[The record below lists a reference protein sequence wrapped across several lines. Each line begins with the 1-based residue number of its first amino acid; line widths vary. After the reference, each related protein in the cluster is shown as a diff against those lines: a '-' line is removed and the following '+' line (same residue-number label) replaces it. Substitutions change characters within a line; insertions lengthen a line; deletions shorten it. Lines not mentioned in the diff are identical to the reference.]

1 MLIIANK
8 PLAVNGDLSL
18 SLSLQFDI
26 LHPLTSIQW
35 RDACRLPVKMRD
47 VQSVLM
53 GHNVVVGGGM
63 TFGDSTADTTVYIYD
78 INRDYWDIHS
88 IAPTYRSAL
97 TTYRSQ
103 LVLAGGFEV
112 ASDRLTNSVRVF
124 ENGEWCPSIPAMTV
138 ARYGASA
145 VSREQHLIVAGG
157 DSTPYTVGGYT
168 DIVEVFD
175 GRSWST
181 VQSLP
186 QRCGNMKSV
195 VYNDVWYVCGG
206 LGQGCEVYSAPLQ
219 SIVESTRDTQSTVWT
234 KLPPTPHQY
243 SSIALFDQQLL
254 SIGGGL
260 LSSAVHAFS
269 PHSQSWPH
277 VGDLPVA
284 LHSTCSLTLPN
295 GELMTLGGNS
305 LQYYRVDR
313 VFIGQLRGKECANL
327 LTHLVCT
334 NSCIYMIVV
343 FSLYCCTDPPSLP
356 PVQSYHPD
364 SQFSI
369 SAIERLS
376 PVTGVD
382 IFHEI
387 GQHSSQFI
395 ATTRLSPS
403 APSTHTDN
411 RSYGKRLTTD
421 WLSGGKSPY
430 SATWNLFYT
439 ALRGCGLND
448 LAYKIEH
455 CLRTAAK
462 VERGKH

>member
-1 MLIIANK
+1 MASTDSILNEWQLSTTYTLNMIIIANK
-8 PLAVNGDLSL
+8 PPAVNGDLSL

-53 GHNVVVGGGM
+53 GHNVIVGGGW
-63 TFGDSTADTTVYIYD
+63 TPGGSTAEATVYIYD
-78 INRDYWDIHS
+78 INRDYWGIHS

-112 ASDRLTNSVRVF
+112 ASGSVTNSVRVF

-157 DSTPYTVGGYT
+157 VSTRTIGDSTDIVEVFDGRYTDIVEVFDGRYT

-181 VQSLP
+181 AQSLP
-186 QRCGNMKSV
+186 QRCGYMQSV

-206 LGQGCEVYSAPLQ
+206 GGQGREVYSAPLQ

-234 KLPPTPHQY
+234 KLPPTPHPL
-243 SSIALFDQQLL
+243 SSIALFDEQLL
-254 SIGGGL
+254 TIGGGW
-260 LSSAVHAFS
+260 SPPTSAVHVFS

-284 LHSTCSLTLPN
+284 LDSTCSLTLPN
-295 GELMTLGGNS
+295 GKLMTLGGTDTGWYS
-305 LQYYRVDR
+305 DR

-327 LTHLVCT
+327 LTL
-334 NSCIYMIVV
+334 YVV
-343 FSLYCCTDPPSLP
+343 
-356 PVQSYHPD
+356 H
-364 SQFSI
+364 
-369 SAIERLS
+369 
-376 PVTGVD
+376 
-382 IFHEI
+382 
-387 GQHSSQFI
+387 
-395 ATTRLSPS
+395 
-403 APSTHTDN
+403 N
-411 RSYGKRLTTD
+411 
-421 WLSGGKSPY
+421 
-430 SATWNLFYT
+430 
-439 ALRGCGLND
+439 
-448 LAYKIEH
+448 
-455 CLRTAAK
+455 
-462 VERGKH
+462 

>member
-1 MLIIANK
+1 MIIIANK

-35 RDACRLPVKMRD
+35 REACRLPVKMND

-53 GHNVVVGGGM
+53 GHNVVVGGGF
-63 TFGDSTADTTVYIYD
+63 TYGGSTAGATVYIYD
-78 INRDYWDIHS
+78 INRDYWGIHS

-103 LVLAGGFEV
+103 LVLAGGMEV
-112 ASDRLTNSVRVF
+112 ASGRVTNSVRVF

-138 ARYGASA
+138 ARCGASA

-234 KLPPTPHQY
+234 KLPPTPHPL
-243 SSIALFDQQLL
+243 SSIALFDEQLL
-254 SIGGGL
+254 TIGGGW
-260 LSSAVHAFS
+260 SPPTSAVHVFS

-284 LHSTCSLTLPN
+284 LDSTCSLTLPN
-295 GELMTLGGNS
+295 GKLMTLGGTDTGWYS
-305 LQYYRVDR
+305 DR

-327 LTHLVCT
+327 LTL
-334 NSCIYMIVV
+334 YVV
-343 FSLYCCTDPPSLP
+343 
-356 PVQSYHPD
+356 H
-364 SQFSI
+364 
-369 SAIERLS
+369 
-376 PVTGVD
+376 
-382 IFHEI
+382 
-387 GQHSSQFI
+387 
-395 ATTRLSPS
+395 
-403 APSTHTDN
+403 N
-411 RSYGKRLTTD
+411 
-421 WLSGGKSPY
+421 
-430 SATWNLFYT
+430 
-439 ALRGCGLND
+439 
-448 LAYKIEH
+448 
-455 CLRTAAK
+455 
-462 VERGKH
+462 